1 MNNSLCPIIVMH
13 IVSDLTMSGTSDIFI
28 CYLTYLSLVIVYID
42 LFQLSV
48 IHVFFVFCDQM
59 SVCVWYQ
66 CMSTIPAVYQH
77 CRLFAARRGSR
88 VLQSLNWQERANV
101 ITTLASL
108 LESRSAEIIAANE
121 VDLKKAKTENLS
133 EAMQARLKLTPA
145 KLSDLA
151 AGLRQ
156 IAADGRR
163 QLGRVLR
170 RTQMADG
177 MELRQVTVP
186 LGVLL
191 VIFESR
197 PDCLPQ
203 VSDGDALRR
212 NGESKLWLFIE
223 YISASVKFVMFGW
236 SVTKR
241 SQSKFS

>member
-1 MNNSLCPIIVMH
+1 MVDRLNQGNMNITVPI
-13 IVSDLTMSGTSDIFI
+13 
-28 CYLTYLSLVIVYID
+28 
-42 LFQLSV
+42 
-48 IHVFFVFCDQM
+48 
-59 SVCVWYQ
+59 
-66 CMSTIPAVYQH
+66 
-77 CRLFAARRGSR
+77 AARRGSR
-88 VLQSLNWQERANV
+88 VLQSLSWQERASV

-121 VDLKKAKTENLS
+121 ADLTKAKAESLS
-133 EAMQARLKLTPA
+133 EAMQARLRLTPG

-203 VSDGDALRR
+203 VS
-212 NGESKLWLFIE
+212 
-223 YISASVKFVMFGW
+223 SASSEREATV
-236 SVTKR
+236 
-241 SQSKFS
+241 

>member
-1 MNNSLCPIIVMH
+1 M
-13 IVSDLTMSGTSDIFI
+13 
-28 CYLTYLSLVIVYID
+28 
-42 LFQLSV
+42 
-48 IHVFFVFCDQM
+48 
-59 SVCVWYQ
+59 
-66 CMSTIPAVYQH
+66 
-77 CRLFAARRGSR
+77 
-88 VLQSLNWQERANV
+88 

-121 VDLKKAKTENLS
+121 ADLKKAKAESLS
-133 EAMQARLKLTPA
+133 EAMQARLRLTPA

-203 VSDGDALRR
+203 VSIAPGSEWTSH
-212 NGESKLWLFIE
+212 G
-223 YISASVKFVMFGW
+223 
-236 SVTKR
+236 
-241 SQSKFS
+241 